1 VYAAFRQFCE
11 RLLRIPPDPEA
22 PPGDESTARVFR
34 AAPNFY
40 RYLLVIWGVKTLAAL
55 AFLAWLVI
63 MPVVGSLALHK
74 EGRQL
79 GWWLLVIPGVAVPVV
94 VVSRLFM
101 LAALR
106 LDFEK
111 RWYVVTDR
119 SLRVRAGVLSIR
131 EMTVTFANIQNISI
145 SQGPIQRLLG
155 IADLRVDTAGGGAV
169 NEAKHPERNLHT
181 AWFHGVDKP
190 NEVRELIQ
198 QQLRR
203 LKDSGLGDREERPRE
218 LNGPTEVCG
227 PSLLSGLREVYREA
241 AALRQALQRQ
251 AGGGRLLGEGPI

>member
-1 VYAAFRQFCE
+1 
-11 RLLRIPPDPEA
+11 
-22 PPGDESTARVFR
+22 
-34 AAPNFY
+34 
-40 RYLLVIWGVKTLAAL
+40 
-55 AFLAWLVI
+55 
-63 MPVVGSLALHK
+63 
-74 EGRQL
+74 
-79 GWWLLVIPGVAVPVV
+79 
-94 VVSRLFM
+94 
-101 LAALR
+101 
-106 LDFEK
+106 
-111 RWYVVTDR
+111 
-119 SLRVRAGVLSIR
+119 
-131 EMTVTFANIQNISI
+131 
-145 SQGPIQRLLG
+145 
-155 IADLRVDTAGGGAV
+155 V

-251 AGGGRLLGEGPI
+251 AGGGPVIG

>member
-40 RYLLVIWGVKTLAAL
+40 RYLLVIWGLKTLAAL

-63 MPVVGSLALHK
+63 VPVVGSLALHK

-94 VVSRLFM
+94 VGSRLFM
-101 LAALR
+101 LAVLR

-145 SQGPIQRLLG
+145 SQVRSSACWGSRTSGWIQP
-155 IADLRVDTAGGGAV
+155 AGA
-169 NEAKHPERNLHT
+169 R
-181 AWFHGVDKP
+181 
-190 NEVRELIQ
+190 
-198 QQLRR
+198 
-203 LKDSGLGDREERPRE
+203 
-218 LNGPTEVCG
+218 
-227 PSLLSGLREVYREA
+227 
-241 AALRQALQRQ
+241 
-251 AGGGRLLGEGPI
+251 